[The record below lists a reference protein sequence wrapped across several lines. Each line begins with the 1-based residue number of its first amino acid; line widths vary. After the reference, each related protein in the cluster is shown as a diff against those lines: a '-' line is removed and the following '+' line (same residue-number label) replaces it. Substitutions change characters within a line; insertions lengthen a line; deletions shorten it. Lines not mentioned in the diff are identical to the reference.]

1 VVLQVPNVEGT
12 DSDSDAHQFYR
23 ESEFMDEKEEY
34 KLHPPI
40 YNIWKYKVHVSY
52 PFQCYA
58 HDVLNCMF
66 YSVKI
71 AILGYE
77 VMYLGKNL

>member
-1 VVLQVPNVEGT
+1 MERT
-12 DSDSDAHQFYR
+12 DSGSDAQQFYG

-40 YNIWKYKVHVSY
+40 CNIWKYKVHVSY
-52 PFQCYA
+52 PCICHA
-58 HDVLNCMF
+58 HDVVNCMF

-71 AILGYE
+71 AILGCE
-77 VMYLGKNL
+77 VRYLGKNF